1 MLEIAG
7 LVVTSIGLA
16 VDLAV
21 RVTDWAKWEECDVEV
36 DCEWLQLALEKGELD
51 GTEQD
56 YDWRMLKNAPTLE
69 LKKTHSV
76 VVALNREKKIRYR
89 IVKKTRNK
97 ETAVLLKRLGG

>member
-16 VDLAV
+16 VDLAKKFA
-21 RVTDWAKWEECDVEV
+21 DWAKWEERDVEV
-36 DCEWLQLALEKGELD
+36 DCEWLQLALEKGVLD

-69 LKKTHSV
+69 LQKTHSV
-76 VVALNREKKIRYR
+76 VVALNRQKKIRYR
-89 IVKKTRNK
+89 IVKKTKNK
-97 ETAVLLKRLGG
+97 ELAILLKRLGR